1 MSIRSLYRLAAVA
14 GGLAAVVLLVNTA
27 KRAGVIP
34 DVGPVRGVAPLAE
47 VFGLAAVIG
56 LYLSARAR
64 AGVVGAVGFV
74 LSFAGLVG
82 VAGVEYILN
91 FVFPAISPGQVDALR
106 SGLAGT
112 MLTVTSI
119 VFLLGAL
126 TLAIGLLMARAYPAV
141 AVAMYAV
148 GSVPIALRTAFPEGV
163 LQLGLVLL
171 AAGTAWLSIS
181 LYRRTSAGDFVELG
195 TA

>member
-1 MSIRSLYRLAAVA
+1 MSVRSLYRLAAIA

-34 DVGPVRGVAPLAE
+34 DVGAVRGVAPLAE

-56 LYLSARAR
+56 LYLNARAR
-64 AGVVGAVGFV
+64 AGVAGAVGFM

-91 FVFPAISPGQVDALR
+91 FVFPAIGPGEVEALR

-119 VFLLGAL
+119 VFLLGSL
-126 TLAIGLLMARAYPAV
+126 TLAVGLWTARAYPAV
-141 AVAMYAV
+141 AVGLYAV
-148 GSVPIALRTAFPEGV
+148 GSVPIALRTLFPEGV

-171 AAGTAWLSIS
+171 AAGTAWLSVA
-181 LYRRTSAGDFVELG
+181 LYRRTSAGDFAAVG